1 MNFVFPAKLHE
12 EKANIIFLVPLTVGS
27 LIDGHLP
34 SCIICLRD
42 LAHVLEGS
50 LWLVEPLFIIHAWYC
65 SPYYFIFIVPSLS
78 EYRELRAFIH
88 EMVRGHH
95 WIRGSFSTWGPASY
109 TPTAKENI
117 PNSTE
122 VDFLSEIELFGIWN
136 LAFNYPH
143 GYIKME
149 SISASFCFFVF
160 QQIFGGSM
168 IRVSSMIWRLMATS
182 FLFLLW
188 WDL

>member
-27 LIDGHLP
+27 LIDGHLL

-109 TPTAKENI
+109 TPAAKANI
-117 PNSTE
+117 HLTE
-122 VDFLSEIELFGIWN
+122 VNFSAFFSFGYKLIGSRS
-136 LAFNYPH
+136 LAFC
-143 GYIKME
+143 GV
-149 SISASFCFFVF
+149 A
-160 QQIFGGSM
+160 
-168 IRVSSMIWRLMATS
+168 
-182 FLFLLW
+182 
-188 WDL
+188 